1 MGEQTTVYSYNGILF
16 HNKAT
21 ELLIHVT
28 ALMNL
33 KKFILSKKKPYT
45 KECTMYNPI
54 CMNTKTSKITLW
66 WKKMRRVIASGKFV
80 KRLYVKETRE
90 FFGIM
95 IMFHNLTEV
104 LFIYACELN
113 SKYLFL

>member
-1 MGEQTTVYSYNGILF
+1 MDEQTIIYPYNGILF
-16 HNKAT
+16 HKKAT

-28 ALMNL
+28 AWMNL

-54 CMNTKTSKITLW
+54 CMNTKASKITLW
-66 WKKMRRVIASGKFV
+66 WKKMRIVIASGNFGKS
-80 KRLYVKETRE
+80 LYVRETRE

-95 IMFHNLTEV
+95 IMFHNLIEV
-104 LFIYACELN
+104 LFI
-113 SKYLFL
+113 